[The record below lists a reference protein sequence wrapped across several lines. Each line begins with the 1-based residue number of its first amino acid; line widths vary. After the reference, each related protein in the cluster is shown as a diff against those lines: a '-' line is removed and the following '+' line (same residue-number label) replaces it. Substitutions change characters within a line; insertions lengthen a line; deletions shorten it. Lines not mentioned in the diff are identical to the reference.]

1 MNMPRTTQQSEFYA
15 LQARLAAL
23 HTSRRP
29 AIAVSGGAD
38 SLCLALIT
46 RDWCAATGEPLAL
59 IVDHGLR
66 AASSHEAKITAD
78 RLATL
83 GIPARILTL
92 HNLAPG
98 PGLAARAR
106 AARYDALFAAT
117 RESGRIDLLL
127 GHHRADQAE
136 TLLMRRA
143 SHSAPPGL
151 AAMPSIRE
159 MPDVRVLRPLLGAA
173 PATLR
178 AILTEAGIGWIEDPS
193 NRDLTTQRARLRAGL
208 DDPGG
213 DGPATRA
220 LAEEAAAF
228 GAARAELDRAAAAE
242 LAARASLHPEG
253 YAVLSPGPIGAPALS
268 ALIRMLGGAPFPPAS
283 AAIARIAAD
292 PRPCVLAGVRLLP
305 AGRLGPADRL
315 GPGLL
320 LVREP
325 AAMAAPQAARAGTLW
340 DRRFRVQSAAGDG
353 QIGALGADAA
363 GLRRH
368 SPLPDAVLR
377 TLPALRVHGVLAD
390 VPHIGYRPG
399 SGSAHM
405 AVCFAPASPA
415 AGAAFGV

>member
-1 MNMPRTTQQSEFYA
+1 MA
-15 LQARLAAL
+15 LPEAAIGLTGAAFNVLQTRLTAL

-38 SLCLALIT
+38 SLCLALLT
-46 RDWCAATGEPLAL
+46 RQWCGPAGAPLAL

-66 AASSHEAKITAD
+66 AASAQEAQITAD
-78 RLATL
+78 RLAAL

-117 RESGRIDLLL
+117 RESGRVDLLL

-143 SHSAPPGL
+143 ARSAPPGL

-159 MPDVRVLRPLLGAA
+159 TPDIRVLRPLLGAA

-178 AILTEAGIGWIEDPS
+178 AILTKAGIGWIEDPS
-193 NRDLTTQRARLRAGL
+193 NRDLTTQRARLRAEL
-208 DDPGG
+208 DDPSG

-228 GAARAELDRAAAAE
+228 GVARAESDRNAAAE

-283 AAIARIAAD
+283 AAIRRIAAD

-305 AGRLGPADRL
+305 AGRLGP
-315 GPGLL
+315 GLL

-325 AAMAAPQAARAGTLW
+325 AAMTAPQAARAGMLW
-340 DRRFRVQSAAGDG
+340 DRRFQVQTATGDG
-353 QIGALGADAA
+353 EIGALGADAA

-377 TLPALRVHGVLAD
+377 TLPALRVHGVLVD

-399 SGSAHM
+399 SGSARM

-415 AGAAFGV
+415 AGAPFGV